1 MIFLD
6 RMARARDELWEQ
18 YRKTMTPS
26 VHDLKAPWP
35 RGHPFQS
42 LVPFKV
48 KGPCNIPYVE
58 SRVRNL
64 VFADPHV
71 FLTPWSN
78 DKDEKEAIGPYID
91 NWKTALEFYV
101 EAGPVADRRNRI
113 RLAWDHATGPLSE
126 SRMSLTEAYR
136 FWPPTFALLDVKTKD
151 LPTSYRQCPQRDLSC
166 PRMPR
171 PDDPSDPI
179 EWNPESV
186 FASHPERIE
195 ERELS
200 LTYLDIMLDDMKDE
214 APCGE
219 EFRRKSSIPAVEYS
233 LDLWQFQKWKRRL
246 LPADTIDVVLGAALL
261 CVNSCLGGRSSLLIA
276 PFPSSMEARFPALYL
291 EEEFL
296 ERASKTSHWAY
307 AALHKFKRD
316 IPITLLKRLASS
328 MFQEGKVNIDAQA
341 RHHRRDFVILKLLS
355 ESDDPSVVCSFI
367 QDTLKT
373 PEGSSWH
380 RLLLSAGLLRSLPP
394 CTVQDVLLEFATTLF
409 GTDEPDPGV
418 QTASNPEARRPHV
431 KVTTVKML
439 AQLLQD
445 APYASP
451 GFSVE
456 LLGRILRGSKHIDVH
471 AAALASLV
479 DIGLATE
486 CDNVGDSVIEKLR
499 QYAVPRASSVHEFRA
514 LREEQWQEAERSG
527 AVPEIWD
534 SMEDPPVVSL
544 LTKAAKA
551 FKTQHDSGGNGFM
564 DVFMEAMQASG
575 NVHLRWM
582 EVFMAKH
589 GYALGEDER
598 LPAVP
603 FRVKALND
611 AMPKFQASPEAFDTM
626 KRHVLLNTKPGPG
639 FQHHGLNQTG
649 PKIVI
654 HYCWKALAF
663 PVG

>member
-1 MIFLD
+1 
-6 RMARARDELWEQ
+6 
-18 YRKTMTPS
+18 
-26 VHDLKAPWP
+26 
-35 RGHPFQS
+35 
-42 LVPFKV
+42 
-48 KGPCNIPYVE
+48 
-58 SRVRNL
+58 
-64 VFADPHV
+64 
-71 FLTPWSN
+71 
-78 DKDEKEAIGPYID
+78 
-91 NWKTALEFYV
+91 
-101 EAGPVADRRNRI
+101 
-113 RLAWDHATGPLSE
+113 
-126 SRMSLTEAYR
+126 
-136 FWPPTFALLDVKTKD
+136 
-151 LPTSYRQCPQRDLSC
+151 
-166 PRMPR
+166 MPR

-200 LTYLDIMLDDMKDE
+200 LTYLDIMLDDMEDK

-394 CTVQDVLLEFATTLF
+394 CTVQDVLLQFATTLF

-626 KRHVLLNTKPGPG
+626 KRHALLNTKPGPG

-654 HYCWKALAF
+654 HYCWKALAC